1 MGSLHLWMACSFLE
15 TWFISP
21 SCSGDITQGLNDLS
35 CLYNQKWMV
44 VKLRIE
50 ISGLKVHWSKSNPQC
65 KYLRLVAKYWN
76 ASLSV
81 SPVTPTRILQQNLS
95 YCSWSISKSESSP
108 VNFIPHLSTGITSDF
123 YPTRRSERCIPA
135 RCSLEI
141 SPGER
146 EICPGVVG
154 R

>member
-1 MGSLHLWMACSFLE
+1 MGSLHSWMACSFLE

-21 SCSGDITQGLNDLS
+21 SCSGDITQGLNDQEKTNLS

-50 ISGLKVHWSKSNPQC
+50 ISGLKVHWSKSNPHC

-81 SPVTPTRILQQNLS
+81 TLQQNLS

-108 VNFIPHLSTGITSDF
+108 VNFIPHLSSGITSDF
-123 YPTRRSERCIPA
+123 YTTRRSERCIPA

-146 EICPGVVG
+146 EIRRGVVG